1 MARPASGSRASLD
14 TILDRAE
21 QLFAQ
26 RGFGGIGLA
35 EVAERAGLAKSSL
48 FHHFESKTR
57 LYAAVM
63 ARLLVRIEAELTA
76 ALAAGGPPVERIERW
91 LDTLVDV
98 LAAHPTYARLL
109 LRTLFE
115 DEELAADLPEAKEAN
130 AALRRIVGAAL
141 RLLREGMGTGE
152 LRSASAPHVLHALLG
167 ATVHHFATGHFGE
180 ELIGRPLFAP
190 SEVRRHKTELR
201 GLVRYGLF
209 TAPAARAARPRRRR

>member
-1 MARPASGSRASLD
+1 MARPTPRNHASLD
-14 TILDRAE
+14 AILDCAE

-35 EVAERAGLAKSSL
+35 EVAEGAGLAKSSL
-48 FHHFESKTR
+48 FHHFATKAQ

-63 ARLLVRIEAELTA
+63 ARLLARIEAELTA
-76 ALAAGGPPVERIERW
+76 ALAAGGPPVERLERW

-115 DEELAADLPEAKEAN
+115 DEELAADLPEAKEGS
-130 AALRRIVGAAL
+130 AALRRIVAAAL

-167 ATVHHFATGHFGE
+167 ATLHHFATGHFGE

-190 SEVRRHKTELR
+190 SEVRRHKTELL
-201 GLVRYGLF
+201 GLVQHGLVA
-209 TAPAARAARPRRRR
+209 APAARTRPRRRS

>member
-1 MARPASGSRASLD
+1 MARPGPGNHASLD
-14 TILDRAE
+14 AILDCAE

-35 EVAERAGLAKSSL
+35 EVAEGAGLAKSSL
-48 FHHFESKTR
+48 FHHFATKAQ

-63 ARLLVRIEAELTA
+63 ARLLARIEAELTA
-76 ALAAGGPPVERIERW
+76 ALAAGGPPVERLERW

-115 DEELAADLPEAKEAN
+115 DEELAADLPEAKEGS

-167 ATVHHFATGHFGE
+167 ATLHHFATGHFGE

-190 SEVRRHKTELR
+190 SEVRRHKTELL
-201 GLVRYGLF
+201 GLVQHGLVA
-209 TAPAARAARPRRRR
+209 APAARTRPRRRS